1 MTSSSLLRQ
10 HISNNVNELVIF
22 GADNFAQFPRRD
34 QSIQSK
40 CERALAGASENDVV
54 VLRGRLD
61 SQYYTWLRSHDLG
74 PGHIVEYKESSRD
87 LSLSERIF
95 KHPEPIL
102 EIIEKTGR
110 RPVYVPWYSGK
121 MEAEAASRI
130 GAELFGA
137 SGAATLKYN
146 DKSEFKTICQEL
158 DIPVVTGHSFAVNPE
173 DSANPGDMAGVI
185 DLYLRSHKQVIIRGT
200 VGESGM
206 SLYKTD
212 GNDFPDLYEKIATT
226 GEKMV
231 IIEPFLSVI
240 SSPGDQ
246 WVIERN
252 GDIGHLGITDQICER
267 GMVHVGTQYGLPQ
280 SARLKKYISQ
290 TSQKIVQHM
299 SEYGYRGVLGIDYIV
314 TADGIFPV
322 ENNARFNG
330 STYVRLIVDN
340 LEKKGERINCWK
352 FIKIKTHPCSFD
364 ELVNRLQDIIYDGT
378 KQNSVFPYNCNALA
392 NTGDF
397 AVILLAEDFNHL
409 VHLEKLLSEQGVKRN

>member
-10 HISNNVNELVIF
+10 HISNNADELVIF

-34 QSIQSK
+34 GTIQSK

-61 SQYYTWLRSHDLG
+61 SQYYKWLRSHDLG
-74 PGHIVEYKESSRD
+74 PGHVVEYKESSRD
-87 LSLSERIF
+87 LSLSERIV

-102 EIIEKTGR
+102 DIIEKTGR
-110 RPVYVPWYSGK
+110 KPVYVPWYSGK
-121 MEAEAASRI
+121 VEAEAASRI

-137 SGAATLKYN
+137 TGAATLKYN
-146 DKSEFKTICQEL
+146 DKSEFKTICQQL
-158 DIPVVTGHSFAVNPE
+158 DIPVVTGHSFSVNPE
-173 DSANPGDMAGVI
+173 DNTNASDMASVI
-185 DLYLRSHKQVIIRGT
+185 NLYLRSHKQVIIRGT

-206 SLYKTD
+206 SLYRTD
-212 GNDFPDLYEKIATT
+212 GNDLQELYEKISST

-246 WVIERN
+246 WVIDRS
-252 GDIGHLGITDQICER
+252 GDICHLGITDQICER

-280 SARLKKYISQ
+280 SARLNKYISQ
-290 TSQKIVQHM
+290 TSHKVVQHM

-314 TADGIFPV
+314 TADGLFPV

-330 STYVRLIVDN
+330 STYVRLIVEN
-340 LEKKGERINCWK
+340 IEKKGEMVNFWK
-352 FIKIKTHPCSFD
+352 FIKIKTNPCSFLD
-364 ELVNRLQDIIYDGT
+364 LVDRLQDILYDGT

>member
-1 MTSSSLLRQ
+1 MTSSSFLRQ
-10 HISNNVNELVIF
+10 HISNNTDEVVIF

-40 CERALAGASENDVV
+40 CERALAGASEDDVV

-61 SQYYTWLRSHDLG
+61 QEYYTWLRSHDLG
-74 PGHIVEYKESSRD
+74 PGNVVEYKESTRN
-87 LSLSERIF
+87 LSLSECIV

-102 EIIEKTGR
+102 KIIEKTSR
-110 RPVYVPWYSGK
+110 KPVYVPWYSGM
-121 MEAEAASRI
+121 METEAASRI

-137 SGAATLKYN
+137 TGAATVKYN

-158 DIPVVTGHSFAVNPE
+158 DIPVVTGHSFNMNPE
-173 DSANPGDMAGVI
+173 DSDNASDMAQI
-185 DLYLRSHKQVIIRGT
+185 INLYLKSHKQVIIRGT
-200 VGESGM
+200 VGEFGM
-206 SLYKTD
+206 SLYRTD
-212 GNDFPDLYEKIATT
+212 GTDLPWLYNKIASTD
-226 GEKMV
+226 EKMV

-246 WVIERN
+246 WVIERS

-267 GMVHVGTQYGLPQ
+267 GMVHVGTQYGLPR
-280 SARLKKYISQ
+280 SPRLKKYISQ
-290 TSQKIVQHM
+290 TSRKIVQHM
-299 SEYGYRGVLGIDYIV
+299 SQYGYRGVLGIDYIV
-314 TADGIFPV
+314 TADNIFPV

-340 LEKKGERINCWK
+340 IEKRGQRVNCWK
-352 FIKIKTHPCSFD
+352 LIKIRTNPCSFVD
-364 ELVNRLQDIIYDGT
+364 LIVHLQDIIYDGM
-378 KQNSVFPYNCNALA
+378 KQNSIFPYNCNTLA

-409 VHLEKLLSEQGVKRN
+409 VHLEKLLGERGVKKD